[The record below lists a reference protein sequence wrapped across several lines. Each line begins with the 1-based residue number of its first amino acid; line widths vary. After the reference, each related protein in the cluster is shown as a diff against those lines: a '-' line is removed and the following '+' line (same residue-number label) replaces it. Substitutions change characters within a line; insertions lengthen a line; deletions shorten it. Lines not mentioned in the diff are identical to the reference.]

1 MGRLINP
8 DAPSIMRQLS
18 PLGRAIEAASAEDV
32 LYLMIALAR
41 RERDEAD
48 ARFRASVNFLMEGV

>member
-1 MGRLINP
+1 MGLI
-8 DAPSIMRQLS
+8 DAEAPSIMRQLS

-48 ARFRASVNFLMEGV
+48 AQFRASVTYLMESA